1 MSFRTKVFE
10 KGTTINIFEVV
21 DKYGQQLLN
30 FELTLGNNILK
41 SDKCY
46 INYNG
51 SLIVSE
57 EEVENAI
64 REYMSN
70 YYPMVYDYMVDINDC
85 LYI

>member
-70 YYPMVYDYMVDINDC
+70 YYHMVYDYMVDINEC